1 MIIKITGLEKK
12 QSATHVILILR
23 GEVGEGKGCLLLIKD
38 QAIVKT
44 FMNDVRHSRI
54 FDFEGE
60 MTTLRGQPILNVVSY
75 AIVSQTVG
83 KTDPIEEM
91 KPDPVDTPVK
101 EPEKTTEK
109 ETLVEEPESEPETTT
124 ATEDEIDESDPNV
137 TVEIIK
143 YVPVVGLD
151 IKMDSLYFKGY
162 QTLESYLDSIGKK
175 IDKTLKF
182 Y

>member
-44 FMNDVRHSRI
+44 FMNDVRHCRS
-54 FDFEGE
+54 FDFDGE

-75 AIVSQTVG
+75 SIVSQTVV
-83 KTDPIEEM
+83 KIDPIEEE
-91 KPDPVDTPVK
+91 KSDPVEEHEKKPEKEMPVK
-101 EPEKTTEK
+101 EPD
-109 ETLVEEPESEPETTT
+109 SEPETST
-124 ATEDEIDESDPNV
+124 AKEDEIDESDPNV

-162 QTLESYLDSIGKK
+162 QTLESYLESIGKN